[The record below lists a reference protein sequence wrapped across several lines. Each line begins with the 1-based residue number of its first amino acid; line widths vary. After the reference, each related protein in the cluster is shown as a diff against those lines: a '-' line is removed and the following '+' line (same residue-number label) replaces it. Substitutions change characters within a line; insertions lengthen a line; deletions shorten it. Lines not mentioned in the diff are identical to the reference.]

1 MRAKHLRRSIK
12 RQWFTGALCLIIVIL
27 LILSAILGIQLI
39 REMRRNQFSKNIIL
53 SNNYFLG
60 AEETGNNSYWLDDIM
75 VQCMES
81 TEYANKEDFPL
92 DFLVEIRKK
101 LGALDEVDAQEKFK
115 RDFPQLPNA
124 TGAASRLSW
133 MCRTYA
139 RMKRFQTDVRRSAQQ
154 CCCNT
159 ADFPLLPKILWISIW
174 NASR

>member
-1 MRAKHLRRSIK
+1 MRAKHLRQSIK
-12 RQWFTGALCLIIVIL
+12 RQWFTGAFCLIIVIL

-75 VQCMES
+75 VQCMEP

-101 LGALDEVDAQEKFK
+101 LGALDEVDAQEKIQEGLSAIAE
-115 RDFPQLPNA
+115 RYWSGEPVILDVPHLCQNETLPNGCEA
-124 TGAASRLSW
+124 VSAAMLLQYCGFSI
-133 MCRTYA
+133 
-139 RMKRFQTDVRRSAQQ
+139 
-154 CCCNT
+154 T
-159 ADFPLLPKILWISIW
+159 AEDLWISIW